1 MFENYPDI
9 LTIDDAK
16 EALMIGR
23 GKVYK
28 LLNNN
33 ELSGFRIGNNWK
45 ISKEALINYVRSNS
59 FSANNIVNK
68 KDRRIR
74 K

>member
-59 FSANNIVNK
+59 FSANNNINK

>member
-59 FSANNIVNK
+59 FSANNSVNK

>member
-9 LTIDDAK
+9 LTIDDVK

-33 ELSGFRIGNNWK
+33 ELSGFRIGDNWK

-59 FSANNIVNK
+59 FSAN
-68 KDRRIR
+68 DRVTTKARRVR

>member
-9 LTIDDAK
+9 LTIDDVK

-33 ELSGFRIGNNWK
+33 ELSGFRIGDNWK
-45 ISKEALINYVRSNS
+45 ISKEALINYIRSNS
-59 FSANNIVNK
+59 FSAN
-68 KDRRIR
+68 DRVTTKARRVR